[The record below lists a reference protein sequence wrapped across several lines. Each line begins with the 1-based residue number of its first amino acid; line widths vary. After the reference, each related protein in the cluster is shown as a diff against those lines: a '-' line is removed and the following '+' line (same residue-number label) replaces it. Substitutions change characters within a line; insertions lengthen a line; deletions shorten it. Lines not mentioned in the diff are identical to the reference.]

1 MAVVLDYDNTSA
13 AARRLA
19 CQILVDFTR
28 ECSLYQRELM
38 ILGGKV
44 GAVESEKQVSSALS
58 LRRGKKCIPNFF
70 K

>member
-44 GAVESEKQVSSALS
+44 GAVESEKQV
-58 LRRGKKCIPNFF
+58 
-70 K
+70 

>member
-58 LRRGKKCIPNFF
+58 LSIPNFF
-70 K
+70 N

>member
-13 AARRLA
+13 AARRLV

-38 ILGGKV
+38 ILGGE
-44 GAVESEKQVSSALS
+44 G
-58 LRRGKKCIPNFF
+58 RGGGEREAGVTYGHQPYR
-70 K
+70 